1 MNQVIRA
8 AVLLLGLSTL
18 LSACNKD
25 SSTSSI
31 FGLWVRTDYE
41 VIVNGEKGEKD
52 ESTDE
57 SFSYAPGS
65 IQFDNDG
72 TGILGSIVHFTY
84 KQDGNSITLSA
95 PGTGTDGV
103 VLEIVGNRIVFVQGT
118 KSASGE
124 APRHLNVFY
133 EKQK

>member
-1 MNQVIRA
+1 MNKVIRA

-18 LSACNKD
+18 LSSCNKD
-25 SSTSSI
+25 SSTISI
-31 FGLWVRTDYE
+31 NGLWVRTDYE

-52 ESTDE
+52 EGTDE
-57 SFSYAPGS
+57 SFRYAPGS

-84 KQDGNSITLSA
+84 KQNGNSITLSA

-103 VLEIVGNRIVFVQGT
+103 VLEIVGNRIIFEQGM
-118 KSASGE
+118 KNVVGE